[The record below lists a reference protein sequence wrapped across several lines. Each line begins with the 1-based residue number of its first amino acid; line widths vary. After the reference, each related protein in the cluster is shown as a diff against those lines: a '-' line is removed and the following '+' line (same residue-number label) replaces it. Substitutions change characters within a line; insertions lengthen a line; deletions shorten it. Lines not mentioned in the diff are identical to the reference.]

1 MVAQETTTCND
12 PHELEAPIH
21 GGHIITMGKRY
32 CSKRSRHS
40 NKSFLFMNSL
50 TINGN
55 LSCYMFMSGRRIR
68 LDRNI
73 GDDSLGI
80 LILRCF
86 ILHSLCKKTYCL
98 KEH

>member
-32 CSKRSRHS
+32 CSERSRHS

-50 TINGN
+50 TINSN
-55 LSCYMFMSGRRIR
+55 LSC
-68 LDRNI
+68 
-73 GDDSLGI
+73 
-80 LILRCF
+80 
-86 ILHSLCKKTYCL
+86 
-98 KEH
+98 